1 MGRKPVPLNLSE
13 EDIAALTALSE
24 CEDDFD
30 LARRAKLILALN
42 RGETLNAI
50 SKQYGLYP
58 ASINYWKQRYREFGV
73 QGLYTFNAEEAFGAP
88 LRDKLLET
96 LQKTPPG
103 GADAWDVALLEKE
116 LVFPAR
122 KIRRYLEREGIQL
135 RDPEMER
142 VAAEKEARRSNRKL
156 CKFMLTL
163 QLLDGT
169 EPLFRLST
177 VTNDVIPAPYP
188 KSEYDK
194 DRDLLVE
201 DRDRMLLQLQKL
213 EQALYYEMY
222 VRTALMNFTAR

>member
-24 CEDDFD
+24 REDDFD

-50 SKQYGLYP
+50 SEQYGLYTS
-58 ASINYWKQRYREFGV
+58 SINYWKQRYREFGV

-156 CKFMLTL
+156 CRFKLTL
-163 QLLDGT
+163 ELLDGEERVFGMYT
-169 EPLFRLST
+169 AT
-177 VTNDVIPAPYP
+177 QDIVPAPL
-188 KSEYDK
+188 SRAEYG
-194 DRDLLVE
+194 RDPDLRVE
-201 DRDRMLLQLQKL
+201 DRNRMLLLV
-213 EQALYYEMY
+213 QAMERTIYQEMNRLTITMDFS
-222 VRTALMNFTAR
+222 V